1 MILPSGLELLS
12 GMSMYCD
19 VSAEVYRQRACK
31 RCLQHEGMMRCM
43 CGPNDFVPIGT
54 MRKYDR
60 LHTLPRLTMPTLFH
74 GGQWDEAV
82 QQPVEA
88 YSQLRRDGH
97 FAMAENSG
105 HLTLGADRFGT
116 TGVIREFLADADF
129 LPGSRSNESFATRV
143 DCASSRLATAK
154 ASFGCSGAFSHRVA
168 KWPRLRPM
176 VSTRTTQVCC

>member
-1 MILPSGLELLS
+1 MILPSGFELLS

-88 YSQLRRDGH
+88 YSQFVVTVTSPWR
-97 FAMAENSG
+97 
-105 HLTLGADRFGT
+105 
-116 TGVIREFLADADF
+116 
-129 LPGSRSNESFATRV
+129 
-143 DCASSRLATAK
+143 K
-154 ASFGCSGAFSHRVA
+154 
-168 KWPRLRPM
+168 
-176 VSTRTTQVCC
+176 TQVTSPWVLTVSARRG